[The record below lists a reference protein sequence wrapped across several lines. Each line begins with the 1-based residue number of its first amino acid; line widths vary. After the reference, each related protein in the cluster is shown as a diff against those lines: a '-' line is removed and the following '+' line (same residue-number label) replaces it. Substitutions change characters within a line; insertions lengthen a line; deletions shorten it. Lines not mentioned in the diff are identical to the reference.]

1 VSERG
6 EPTHPPLQPSGLA
19 ALVTEQ
25 ADPRYARIDLASV
38 GELAALMNEADGSV
52 PQAVRAALPR
62 IVPAIEAVTERMR
75 AGGRLLYVGAGT
87 AGRMGV
93 LDASECPPTFG
104 TPPELVRGVI
114 AGGPDAMFTAQEGV
128 EDDED
133 AGRAAIA
140 AEGVGPEDA
149 VLGLAA
155 SGRTPFAVAAVAEA
169 RRRGALTVGLSCNP
183 DTPLSAAAEH
193 PIEVVVGPEVVAGS
207 TRLKAG
213 TAQKLVLNMFST
225 IVMVQLGKTY
235 GNLMVDLK
243 ASNEKLRERAIRTV
257 TTVTGVSRERAAA
270 ALESSGM
277 HVKLAI
283 LRLER
288 GLDEAEAT
296 ARLGAAGGH
305 LRAAMEGER

>member
-1 VSERG
+1 MTRPIHQAPER
-6 EPTHPPLQPSGLA
+6 LA
-19 ALVTEQ
+19 ALATEQ

-38 GELAALMNEADGSV
+38 GELAALINEADGSV

-114 AGGPDAMFTAQEGV
+114 AGGPDAVFTSQEGV

-140 AEGVGPEDA
+140 AEGVGPTDA

-169 RRRGALTVGLSCNP
+169 RRLGALTVGLSCNRG
-183 DTPLSAAAEH
+183 TPLSDAAEH
-193 PIEVVVGPEVVAGS
+193 PSRSSSDLRSSPGPPGS
-207 TRLKAG
+207 RPGRRKSWC
-213 TAQKLVLNMFST
+213 ST
-225 IVMVQLGKTY
+225 C
-235 GNLMVDLK
+235 
-243 ASNEKLRERAIRTV
+243 
-257 TTVTGVSRERAAA
+257 SRR
-270 ALESSGM
+270 S
-277 HVKLAI
+277 
-283 LRLER
+283 
-288 GLDEAEAT
+288 
-296 ARLGAAGGH
+296 
-305 LRAAMEGER
+305 